1 MSAAKPASAG
11 PAVAATLAAAVLW
24 GTSFNVNDYGLRFAG
39 PATFV
44 VLRFAIAGLVMLLV
58 ARFAGRLDAR
68 LLREPWF
75 WLMALLNGLGFLL
88 QHVGQ
93 LYTTPARTALFV
105 NTTAFTVALMERFLF
120 GQKLGPWRSAAI
132 VLGVTGAAILITGG
146 DPRTLE
152 GGRLLGDLIT
162 LASGLTWAVYFMMNR
177 KTVGQHDPLNVTAWT
192 FTLTSLLMIPA
203 LLLDPA
209 PMRFSTEGAL
219 AILYTGLVTTA
230 LAFGLWAWG
239 LRGIR
244 ASVSAVLLLAEILV
258 ASLLSVAIG
267 RETFGAIEVLGALL
281 LVLAVAGMSLAAAHD
296 AERDAEP
303 AAA

>member
-1 MSAAKPASAG
+1 MPPAGKPAAAA
-11 PAVAATLAAAVLW
+11 AVAATLGAAILW

-44 VLRFAIAGLVMLLV
+44 VLRFAIAGVVMLVV
-58 ARFAGRLDAR
+58 ARLAGKLEVS

-75 WLMALLNGLGFLL
+75 WLMAFMNGLGFLL

-93 LYTTPARTALFV
+93 VYTTPARTALFV
-105 NTTAFTVALMERFLF
+105 NTTAFTVALAERFIF

-132 VLGVTGAAILITGG
+132 VLGVAGAAILITGG
-146 DPRTLE
+146 DVRSLE

-162 LASGLTWAVYFMMNR
+162 LASGLTWAVYFLMAR
-177 KTVGQHDPLNVTAWT
+177 KTLGSHDPLSVTAWT
-192 FTLTSLLMIPA
+192 FTLTALLMTPA
-203 LLLDPA
+203 LLLDA
-209 PMRFSTEGAL
+209 SPMRFSTEGAI

-239 LRGIR
+239 LSRIR

-258 ASLLSVAIG
+258 ASILSVAIG
-267 RETFGAIEVLGALL
+267 RETFGPVEVVGAAV
-281 LVLAVAGMSLAAAHD
+281 LVLAIAGMSIAAA
-296 AERDAEP
+296 RDSEQEARP
-303 AAA
+303 A